1 MTILDELKASL
12 TNAIESYVDYHCH
25 TGKSIPA
32 KAHEFLCRLTEDIES
47 LTSAPE
53 LKKSINQRLQ
63 KEIATGF
70 MSRLL
75 GTTDSAF
82 LKRLLLAQ
90 LNQERFSEENL
101 HRAVISELLAD
112 KNRLIKENVDLR
124 RALETSEPE
133 LVGIVRAYNVKTRTL
148 QKTIEAGDIRIT
160 ALRETITTLTAE
172 NDNLTKQSSV
182 LKKRIADLRSEMAHE
197 VSRRDNKIA
206 IYKTV
211 SQAPG
216 FDKAV
221 RLSKLEST
229 QKTELLSEISPVPAT
244 EASYSF
250 FGFRRT

>member
-124 RALETSEPE
+124 RTLETSEPE
-133 LVGIVRAYNVKTRTL
+133 LMGIVRAYNVK
-148 QKTIEAGDIRIT
+148 IT
-160 ALRETITTLTAE
+160 ALQDEITASKGKITILRDCITTLTAE

-182 LKKRIADLRSEMAHE
+182 LKKRIVDLRNEMAHE
-197 VSRRDNKIA
+197 ITRRDNRITM
-206 IYKTV
+206 YKTV

-221 RLSKLEST
+221 RLSKLESA
-229 QKTELLSEISPVPAT
+229 QKTELLSEIAPVPAT
-244 EASYSF
+244 EASHSF
-250 FGFRRT
+250 FGFKRT